1 MHYDSA
7 LENEN
12 STIYELEKDFN
23 EKLIS
28 KNPKCI
34 VIDLRKNGGGSDYLF
49 NPIIMKIKGYQSK
62 NRNVKIK
69 LLIGRNSYSAAGD
82 NALSILKVLDNVEVI
97 GEDSG
102 FPVRMTS
109 GALNLFYVKRF
120 QVLGTYCP
128 KVFSN
133 DYTLSDVYNH
143 NYKNYDYIHNTMT
156 PDFHAEQSYADFMIG
171 NDTAM
176 NYALRDEGDNSLIDK
191 IKDIFN

>member
-12 STIYELEKDFN
+12 SSIYELEKDFN

-34 VIDLRKNGGGSDYLF
+34 VIDLRLNGGGSDYLF
-49 NPIIMKIKGYQSK
+49 EQIIMKTMQYQSK

-97 GEDSG
+97 GENSG
-102 FPVRMTS
+102 FPVRM
-109 GALNLFYVKRF
+109 A
-120 QVLGTYCP
+120 
-128 KVFSN
+128 
-133 DYTLSDVYNH
+133 
-143 NYKNYDYIHNTMT
+143 
-156 PDFHAEQSYADFMIG
+156 
-171 NDTAM
+171 
-176 NYALRDEGDNSLIDK
+176 
-191 IKDIFN
+191 